1 MGSCAKKE
9 PEKPMKD
16 HISKL
21 LIYSIFGLASF
32 PLIPL
37 HWYSWYMVAYL
48 GFALVSW
55 MLMGFPI
62 SRKRFWMV
70 VGIGAFFVVA
80 VIRYSLGEP
89 NIGGPNLLQKWV
101 LMVAIP
107 FGLSLAPIQYNAA
120 FLRRWFDYFAVFLLV
135 AVVWWNGR
143 ILFEI
148 LTHQVQFERLMH
160 QYSLGFIY
168 REALGKYFDLHPTY
182 VALLCW
188 TAVLALLD
196 KIRNHSGDCAKWKVL
211 AFVLAAQATVT
222 MARMPFAAFMV
233 ALMVLV
239 PYRDLLK
246 RAWKI
251 APFFLLGLLLALPRY
266 NELFEESKEKNSVSI
281 RQDIYA
287 CAVPLLQ
294 EHYLVGLGPGNV
306 FPKLMECYGDLPDG
320 TAMAQRLNTHNQ
332 WLDSILQAGV
342 FGLLALLLT
351 VLIPFVL
358 FFRKEKLYA
367 AFLVL
372 VSLSFFTENILHRQ
386 MGLVWFVMV
395 QCLFLLALL
404 SKDHEKPQSI
414 P

>member
-1 MGSCAKKE
+1 
-9 PEKPMKD
+9 MKD

-48 GFALVSW
+48 GFALVAW
-55 MLMGFPI
+55 MMMGFPI

-70 VGIGAFFVVA
+70 VGIGAFFIVA
-80 VIRYSLGEP
+80 MIRYSLGEP
-89 NIGGPNLLQKWV
+89 NSGGPILLQKWV

-107 FGLSLAPIQYNAA
+107 FGLSLAPINYNAA
-120 FLRRWFDYFAVFLLV
+120 LLRRWLDYFAVFLLI
-135 AVVWWNGR
+135 AIVWWNGR

-148 LTHQVQFERLMH
+148 LSHQVQFERLMH

-196 KIRNHSGDCAKWKVL
+196 KIRTSAGSCDKWKVL

-222 MARMPFAAFMV
+222 MARMPFAAFVV
-233 ALMVLV
+233 ALIVLV
-239 PYRDLLK
+239 PYRELLK
-246 RAWKI
+246 RAWRI
-251 APFFLLGLLLALPRY
+251 VPFFLLGLLLALPRY
-266 NELFEESKEKNSVSI
+266 NEFFDQSEAKNSVSI
-281 RQDIYA
+281 RQDIYE
-287 CAVPLLQ
+287 CAVPMAK
-294 EHYLVGLGPGNV
+294 EHFLIGLGPGNV

-320 TAMAQRLNTHNQ
+320 TAMSQRLNVHNQ
-332 WLDSILQAGV
+332 WLDSLLQAGV
-342 FGLLALLLT
+342 FGLLALLLS
-351 VLIPFVL
+351 LFIPFVQ

-372 VSLSFFTENILHRQ
+372 VALSFFTENILHRQ

-395 QCLFLLALL
+395 QSLFLLALA
-404 SKDHEKPQSI
+404 SNNTEQIRPSS
-414 P
+414 